1 MFLARFSPLPII
13 APRLL
18 LARTFGI
25 PIGLNLA
32 FRAALV
38 VTAFLVP
45 QFLAVVHG
53 YRPLEVAKLM
63 LWAAIPQLLVLP
75 LAWRLMHLVDTRAV
89 MALGLV
95 LCASGYGA
103 RG

>member
-1 MFLARFSPLPII
+1 MT
-13 APRLL
+13 
-18 LARTFGI
+18 RTFGI

-53 YRPLEVAKLM
+53 YRPLEIAKLM

-75 LAWRLMHLVDTRAV
+75 LAWRLMHLVDTRCGNGARSR
-89 MALGLV
+89 ALRY
-95 LCASGYGA
+95 GYGA